1 MAADALTLAVEAAGF
16 HIDRRRGPR
25 GNRFQRAE
33 RLVTDGLVVVT
44 LDTPARLEADV
55 NYKHKAAIRLD
66 EQGGVAN
73 VTCTCQDW
81 RTRGLHHSQ
90 PCKHILALAME
101 VGDIPTQVASP
112 TVTVAPQPE
121 RSSRTRFG
129 DQVRKAIGRAIADL
143 ASQAHTLLLAGKTPF
158 LLGPTGCGKTSAIR
172 QVAIDQGWA
181 FEEVAGAQS
190 FVDADLVGLRTDHM
204 EVPGV
209 FARAFR
215 RSQKGETVLLLLDE
229 LTRFNER
236 VPDLLMRPLQVAP
249 VEVAR
254 AMGLAA
260 SEPIRLCEAPTWGQ
274 IWAPAALVKLVLA
287 ANPWGS
293 ALDAALVRRVQ
304 PLPVAF
310 AQPVLDL
317 FTSPVR
323 DAIETSWKAE
333 AEGQLPLP
341 VEYQALLDAEG
352 PDDANLF
359 RPYLTRL
366 RVIDR
371 AAAEGYHT
379 LLKGMGIQISD

>member
-25 GNRFQRAE
+25 GNRFLRAQ

-101 VGDIPTQVASP
+101 VGDIPTQVTSP
-112 TVTVAPQPE
+112 TVAAAPQPE

-129 DQVRKAIGRAIADL
+129 DQVRQAIGRAIADL

-215 RSQKGETVLLLLDE
+215 RAQQGETVLLLLDE

-236 VPDLLMRPLQVAP
+236 VPDLLMRPLQVAS
-249 VEVAR
+249 VEVAQ

-260 SEPIRLCEAPTWGQ
+260 TEPIRLCEAPTWGQ
-274 IWAPAALVKLVLA
+274 IWAPAVRVKLVLA